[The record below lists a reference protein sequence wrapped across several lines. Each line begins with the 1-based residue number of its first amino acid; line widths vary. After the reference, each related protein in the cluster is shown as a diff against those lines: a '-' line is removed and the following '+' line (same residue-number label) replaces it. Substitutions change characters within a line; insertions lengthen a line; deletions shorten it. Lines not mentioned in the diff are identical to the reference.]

1 MSYWDDHDL
10 VEDAADHRDES
21 RSPSEQWSRAEDEM
35 AQFHVS
41 QDRDDVIAREQ
52 AFLDEV
58 DQD

>member
-1 MSYWDDHDL
+1 L